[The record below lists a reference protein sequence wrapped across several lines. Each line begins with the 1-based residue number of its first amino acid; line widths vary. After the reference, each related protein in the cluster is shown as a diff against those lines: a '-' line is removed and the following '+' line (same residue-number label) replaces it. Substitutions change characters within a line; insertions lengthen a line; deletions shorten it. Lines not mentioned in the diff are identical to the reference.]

1 TEIEGGFAGV
11 RHGAGAQGHPHRAHV
26 LGHPGGDAV
35 HCLQVV
41 AAFGGRTG
49 DLFHQH
55 GAGHASAPGGVQGV
69 LHGHVVGDH
78 HRLDRDVLEFGQFGG
93 GLEVEHV
100 AGVVLH
106 DVQDAGTTVGGL
118 GGGLDLVGGGRGEHR
133 AGHGRIQHAAA
144 HETGVQWLV
153 SAAAAADD
161 ADLARDG
168 PAGAGDE

>member
-1 TEIEGGFAGV
+1 S
-11 RHGAGAQGHPHRAHV
+11 HRAHV

-35 HCLQVV
+35 HRLQVV

-49 DLFHQH
+49 DLFHQDRT
-55 GAGHASAPGGVQGV
+55 GHAAAAGGVQGI

-78 HRLDRDVLEFGQFGG
+78 HGLDRDVLEFGQFGG

-106 DVQDAGTTVGGL
+106 DVQDAGAAVGGL
-118 GGGLDLVGGGRGEHR
+118 GGCLDRVGCRRGEHR
-133 AGHGRIQHAAA
+133 AGHGCIQHAAA
-144 HETGVQWLV
+144 HETGVQGLV

-161 ADLARDG
+161 AD
-168 PAGAGDE
+168 